1 MLDLLVKS
9 GTVVSPDASIV
20 ADVAIEGE
28 RIAAVTAPGL
38 FSEARRVIDAGGK
51 YVIPGGIDPH
61 VHFNMPWGP
70 AMMQGWD
77 RGTTAAACGGT
88 TTIIDFAWVQG
99 GTSALATIE
108 KRLSEPQ
115 GKAAIDYS
123 LHACLMGP
131 ISPAT
136 IGEIKQFVRE
146 GISSIKI
153 YMTYDWAVD
162 DGGLYATMQAAEQ
175 SGGVVEV
182 HAENHYV
189 CEWMKN
195 EYIRRGRNDGRL
207 VAETRPAWVEEEAIC
222 RATFLS
228 ERTGCP
234 LYIVHMSSQRGVQ
247 AVYEARNRYLPV
259 FGETCPQYLFFTNE
273 DVTQRDDGLRYVN
286 FPPLK
291 GKEDREGLWKGIV
304 KGTMST
310 IGTDD
315 ATYPSEGREKIG
327 RTLDS
332 LQAGFSGVEVRI
344 PLLYSEGVAKG
355 KFSINRLVEI
365 TSANAAKIF
374 GLYPRK
380 GVVAVGSDAD
390 IVVIDPNF
398 KRTIRLENLHGWQD
412 YTVYE
417 GWDLQGFPVV
427 TISRGNV
434 VSENGQYVGK
444 QGHGIFIPRSSGG
457 VFSTGIH

>member
-1 MLDLLVKS
+1 MLDLLIKG
-9 GTVVSPDASIV
+9 GTVVSPDSSVV
-20 ADVAIEGE
+20 ADVAVQRE
-28 RIAAVTAPGL
+28 RITAVAAPGL
-38 FSEARRVIDAGGK
+38 FTDAERVIDAAGK
-51 YVIPGGIDPH
+51 FVIPGGIDPH

-99 GTSALATIE
+99 GTSALATLE
-108 KRLSEPQ
+108 KRLQEPE

-131 ISPAT
+131 IAPST
-136 IGEIKQFVRE
+136 IGEIGQFMRD
-146 GISSIKI
+146 GITSIKI

-162 DGGLYATMQAAEQ
+162 DGGLYATMKATEKA
-175 SGGVVEV
+175 GGVVEV

-195 EYIRRGRNDGRL
+195 EYIRRGQNDGRF
-207 VAETRPAWVEEEAIC
+207 VAETRPSWVEEEAIN
-222 RATFLS
+222 RASFLS
-228 ERTGCP
+228 QRTGCP
-234 LYIVHMSSQRGVQ
+234 LYIVHMSSQRGVN
-247 AVYEARNRYLPV
+247 AVYQARNSYLPV
-259 FGETCPQYLFFTNE
+259 YGETCPQYLFFTNE
-273 DVTQRDDGLRYVN
+273 DVATRDDGLRYVN

-291 GKEDREGLWKGIV
+291 GREDREGLWNGLV

-315 ATYPSEGREKIG
+315 ATYPSEDREKIG

-332 LQAGFSGVEVRI
+332 LQAGFSGVEVRV

-380 GVVAVGSDAD
+380 GVIAPGSDAD
-390 IVVIDPNF
+390 IVVIDPNAQ
-398 KRTIRLENLHGWQD
+398 RTIRLSNLHGWQD
-412 YTVYE
+412 YTVYD
-417 GWDLQGFPVV
+417 GWDLRGVLTATV
-427 TISRGNV
+427 SRGKIV
-434 VSENGQYVGK
+434 AEKGEYVGK
-444 QGHGIFIPRSSGG
+444 QGHGIFIPRAGG
-457 VFSTGIH
+457 GALAPGIH